1 MIHRNGMS
9 GMLADNSF
17 EWHATHAG
25 RLTGMLGMS
34 RMLEFMQMGKC
45 YWSPYFITTCVV

>member
-9 GMLADNSF
+9 GMLAGNPS

-25 RLTGMLGMS
+25 RLTHRVGIYAIFQT
-34 RMLEFMQMGKC
+34 MLETVFN
-45 YWSPYFITTCVV
+45 